1 MEPRSRPGEAADVD
15 AEGAPVSGEVEPR
28 PRPGEAADVDAE
40 GEPVSGE
47 VVPRSRPGEAA
58 DVDAEGEPVSGEVES
73 RPRPGEVAD
82 VDAEGELVSGEVE
95 PRSRPGEAADVDA
108 ELEPVSGE
116 VEPRPRPGEAADVD
130 AEGEPVSGEESED
143 ELSVRV
149 RRTHNTGRRVRDK
162 KYFCVFCN
170 LEVAQLPRH
179 MYSCH
184 SDELEVQELMAI
196 RDPLL
201 RKRKLSLLRHIGNHQ
216 HNLEAL
222 RQGTGNLN
230 VVYRPSHRSRKD
242 SSGYVPCQYCFGYY
256 GRKQLWRHVHR
267 CPLAPVST
275 ADNGMKP
282 ARAGDQILTAG
293 SADIVSSVIDNMR
306 QGPVR
311 LAIRNDTLV
320 HELTRKLMCR
330 VGNNQNH
337 INYVR
342 ARLRKLGRL
351 LLQVR
356 SDNVTL
362 QSATL
367 STLLAPEHFKAV
379 VQAVKVISGYD
390 DKLHMYES
398 PSVGVHLGHDLRK
411 CALTLKSQALQT
423 NDLSTVWKAQSFVD
437 LCTSEWNYEI
447 SGGARRNLQNRKF
460 NCPKLLPLT
469 SDVSKLTKHVKDV
482 QATNLAVVKS
492 DQTDESFGQAFKS
505 LSDATLAQ
513 LILFNRRRQG
523 EVSALTVECFT
534 KHAGKVVHWDDIQD
548 CLSPLEK
555 QLCQFFTRVEI
566 PGKRNNCVPLLLTD
580 EQVEIVNYICSS
592 DLRRRAGIDE
602 RNPFVFALTKGSVSH
617 IRGHDV
623 LRSFA
628 DSSGADKPAQLRSS
642 SLRKHIATMSQ
653 LLNLKNNE
661 LDQLAQFMGHDV
673 RVHRQF
679 YRLPNDIV
687 QTAQVVKVLMAMDS
701 GTIAHFRGQSL
712 EDIDVADHIG
722 MTDGAL
728 NFFYVLI
735 VYHNLVFIC
744 IIAGYT

>member
-1 MEPRSRPGEAADVD
+1 MRSCTDESVSGEVEPIPRPGEAADVD
-15 AEGAPVSGEVEPR
+15 VEVEPVLREEEPR
-28 PRPGEAADVDAE
+28 PRPGEAADADVE

-47 VVPRSRPGEAA
+47 VDPRPRRGEEA
-58 DVDAEGEPVSGEVES
+58 DVVAEEEPVSY
-73 RPRPGEVAD
+73 
-82 VDAEGELVSGEVE
+82 
-95 PRSRPGEAADVDA
+95 
-108 ELEPVSGE
+108 
-116 VEPRPRPGEAADVD
+116 
-130 AEGEPVSGEESED
+130 EESED
-143 ELSVRV
+143 ELSVQV
-149 RRTHNTGRRVRDK
+149 RKTHNTGRRVRDK
-162 KYFCVFCN
+162 KYFCVFCK
-170 LEVAQLPRH
+170 LEVSQLPRH

-184 SDELEVQELMAI
+184 SNELEVQELMAI
-196 RDPLL
+196 RDPLR
-201 RKRKLSLLRHIGNHQ
+201 RKRKLSQLRHVGNHQ
-216 HNLEAL
+216 HNLEAI
-222 RQGTGNLN
+222 RQGTGDLN

-242 SSGYVPCQYCFGYY
+242 ASSYVPCQYCFGYY

-267 CPLAPVST
+267 CPLAPVSAAT
-275 ADNGMKP
+275 QVDNGMKP
-282 ARAGDQILTAG
+282 ARAGDQILITG
-293 SADIVSSVIDNMR
+293 SADEVSSVIDNMR

-330 VGNNQNH
+330 VGNNRNH

-411 CALTLKSQALQT
+411 CALTLKSQALQA

-492 DQTDESFGQAFKS
+492 DQTDARFGEAFKS

-523 EVSALTVECFT
+523 EVSRLTVECFT
-534 KHAGKVVHWDDIQD
+534 KHAGKLAQWADIQN

-602 RNPFVFALTKGSVSH
+602 HNPFVFALTKGSVSH

-623 LRSFA
+623 LRNFA

-642 SLRKHIATMSQ
+642 RLRKHIATMSQ

-701 GTIAHFRGQSL
+701 GTIGHFRGKSL

-722 MTDGAL
+722 MTDGAFNL
-728 NFFYVLI
+728 FLCI
-735 VYHNLVFIC
+735 DCTSQLGVYLHYF
-744 IIAGYT
+744 